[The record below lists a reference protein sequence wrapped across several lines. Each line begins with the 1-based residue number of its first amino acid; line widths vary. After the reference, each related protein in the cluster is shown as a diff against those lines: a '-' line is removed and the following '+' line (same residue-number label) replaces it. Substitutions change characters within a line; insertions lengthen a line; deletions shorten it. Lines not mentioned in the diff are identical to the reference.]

1 MKTWHRR
8 LERWLTRR
16 LRPQRTLICLDRRH
30 IYILPTGLGYVFALM
45 LVVMFLWAVNY
56 NNNMSFALTFLLSA
70 VALNSMWL
78 SYRTLVNLTVHLNN
92 AEPVFA
98 GHRAQFIL
106 RLENPSRQAR
116 YGIALQHRADPPQY
130 IDIPPHSI
138 VTLMMP
144 VAAEQRGVLRLG
156 RLRVSTCFPLG
167 LFRAWSWIEF
177 AQVCIV
183 YPRPQGARP
192 LPLQTSVSLGSVGAE
207 RGVGSEDYAGLQSYR
222 PGDAP
227 RHVAWKAAA
236 RTGTLLV
243 KRFTDRTFPELWL
256 DWQLLASLTVES
268 RLSQLCQWVLKAETT
283 GWEYGLRLPGLEYP
297 LSRGEGHRR
306 RCLEALARHGLPAF
320 TKDADG

>member
-1 MKTWHRR
+1 MRIWHRR
-8 LERWLTRR
+8 LELWLTRR
-16 LRPQRTLICLDRRH
+16 LHPQRIRVRLDRRH
-30 IYILPTGLGYVFALM
+30 IYILPTGLGYAFTLM
-45 LVVMFLWAVNY
+45 LIVMFLWAVNY
-56 NNNMSFALTFLLSA
+56 NNNMGFALTFLLSA

-78 SYRTLVNLTVHLNN
+78 SHQTLVNLAVHPED

-116 YGIALQHRADPPQY
+116 YGIALQHNADSPRY
-130 IDIPPHSI
+130 IDIPPHST
-138 VTLMMP
+138 VALTVP
-144 VAAEQRGVLRLG
+144 VSAKQRGVLRLG
-156 RLRVSTCFPLG
+156 RLRVSTSFPLG

-183 YPRPQGARP
+183 YPRPQGACP
-192 LPLQTSVSLGSVGAE
+192 LPLQTPVSLGGVGSG
-207 RGVGSEDYAGLQSYR
+207 RGVGSEDYAGLQCYR

-243 KRFTDRTFPELWL
+243 KRFTDQTFPELWL
-256 DWQLLASLTVES
+256 DWQLLASLTMES
-268 RLSQLCQWVLKAETT
+268 RLSQLCQWVLKAEAA
-283 GWEYGLRLPGLEYP
+283 GWEYGLRLPDLEHP

-306 RCLEALARHGLPAF
+306 RCLEALARHAWPAA
-320 TKDADG
+320 TKDDDV